1 MAEPH
6 RQPPPRL
13 TADRPDAAEVRRE
26 AADLG
31 PLAAAPQRFTLFA
44 ALRLIEAAHPDRPK
58 LGEARR
64 ARDEPVRLGQPPHL
78 HFPPAAIA
86 GFPAGRNG
94 RPPRLLTYAFGLF
107 GPQGPLPLHVS
118 REAFSRA
125 RHRSDPALADFCDV
139 LHHRFLALY
148 WRAYAKARPAVEQDR
163 PEASRFRHR
172 LGAVAGIAGP
182 GFSGRSALPDRF
194 ALFAAGLLAP
204 QTRPAEALA
213 RLVALYF
220 AVPARVQEFVGAW
233 LDIPP
238 RARTR
243 LGLPGGASRLGRDA
257 VVGARVFLRHH
268 RFRLVLGPLRLREFL
283 GFLPDGDSRAKLA
296 AMVRRVPGPE
306 MDWDTRLVL
315 RRDEVPATALD
326 GTARLG
332 WTSWLPARERV
343 RDADD
348 VVLLG
353 SGRGG

>member
-6 RQPPPRL
+6 RQPAPRL
-13 TADRPDAAEVRRE
+13 TPGGTGAEAPRPE

-31 PLAAAPQRFTLFA
+31 PLSAAPERFGLFA
-44 ALRLIEAAHPDRPK
+44 ALRLIEAAHPEWPK

-86 GFPAGRNG
+86 AFGGGRDG

-125 RHRSDPALADFCDV
+125 RHGSDPALADFCDV

-172 LGAVAGIAGP
+172 LGAVAGLAGP

-194 ALFAAGLLAP
+194 SLFAAGLLAL

-220 AVPARVQEFVGAW
+220 AVPAKVQEFVGAW

-243 LGLPGGASRLGRDA
+243 LGLPGGASRLGQDA
-257 VVGARVFLRHH
+257 VVGTRVYLRHH
-268 RFRLVLGPLRLREFL
+268 RFRLVLGPLGLADFLR
-283 GFLPDGDSRAKLA
+283 FLPDGDARARLA

-306 MDWDTRLVL
+306 MDWDTQLVL
-315 RRDEVPATALD
+315 RRDEVPAAVLN

-332 WTSWLPARERV
+332 WTSWLPARKRE

-353 SGRGG
+353 SGG